1 VGRNSQREL
10 SASPLRLLSASPL
23 RLLSASPPPSP
34 QSEAHSRQVEFT
46 HSHLS
51 PDQDQPLEDE
61 LPSFGEDFNDSGLW
75 RPENEPSLPGVEG
88 GDPPVSQIPV
98 AKTPVNKRLILTA
111 DTPACTPLPDY
122 EVNKYF
128 S

>member
-1 VGRNSQREL
+1 
-10 SASPLRLLSASPL
+10 
-23 RLLSASPPPSP
+23 
-34 QSEAHSRQVEFT
+34 VEFT

-61 LPSFGEDFNDSGLW
+61 LPSLGEDFNDSGLW

-88 GDPPVSQIPV
+88 GVTQTSVTQTPVTKTPV
-98 AKTPVNKRLILTA
+98 TKTPVNKRLILAA

-122 EVNKYF
+122 EVNKY
-128 S
+128 SI